1 MERLRAY
8 FKESYDE
15 LVNHVTWPT
24 LANLQGTT
32 MVVIVASALIALII
46 FIMDVISKTGL
57 GFIYKL

>member
-15 LVNHVTWPT
+15 LVHHVTWPT